1 MILVDCFQR
10 IPANV
15 SSSKEKEVSSLEE
28 FEYEAGKLAA
38 FKKRSAALVFWQVM
52 QCRRSGAFLT
62 WKAAGCDSS
71 CC

>member
-38 FKKRSAALVFWQVM
+38 FKKRSAALVFG
-52 QCRRSGAFLT
+52 RSCSAGGAVL
-62 WKAAGCDSS
+62 S
-71 CC
+71 